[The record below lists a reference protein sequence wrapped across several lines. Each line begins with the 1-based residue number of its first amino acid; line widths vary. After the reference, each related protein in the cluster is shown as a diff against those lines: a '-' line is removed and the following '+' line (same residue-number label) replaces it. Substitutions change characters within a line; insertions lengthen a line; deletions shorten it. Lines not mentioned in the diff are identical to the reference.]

1 MEIFYKLGRFW
12 AALCPAALLVLT
24 FKYAYQLNSIL
35 RQIEGMSFK
44 KTLVILF
51 IAFFALWSLIHIS
64 SVLFVR
70 IISWVWNGQ
79 KSTPIEKPSFGTTKE
94 FEEPFKNNIDHH
106 TVKEQENLFK
116 LDLQGESVDSL
127 AEAK

>member
-1 MEIFYKLGRFW
+1 MEIFFKFGRFW
-12 AALCPAALLVLT
+12 TALCPIALLVLT

-51 IAFFALWSLIHIS
+51 IAFFALWSLLHLS

-70 IISWVWNGQ
+70 VISWIWKGK
-79 KSTPIEKPSFGTTKE
+79 KSTSIEEPKLSTLKKID
-94 FEEPFKNNIDHH
+94 EPFKSNIDSHSAN
-106 TVKEQENLFK
+106 EQENLFK
-116 LDLQGESVDSL
+116 LDLQGESVDSR
-127 AEAK
+127 AEEN

>member
-1 MEIFYKLGRFW
+1 
-12 AALCPAALLVLT
+12 
-24 FKYAYQLNSIL
+24 
-35 RQIEGMSFK
+35 MSFK

-51 IAFFALWSLIHIS
+51 IAFCALWSLIHIS
-64 SVLFVR
+64 SVFFVR

-79 KSTPIEKPSFGTTKE
+79 KSTPIEKPSFSTIKE

>member
-1 MEIFYKLGRFW
+1 MDITYKFGRFW
-12 AALCPAALLVLT
+12 ALLLPVALLAVF
-24 FKYAYQLNSIL
+24 FKYLHQLNSML
-35 RQIEGMSFK
+35 TSIEGVGFR
-44 KTLVILF
+44 KTLLALF

-94 FEEPFKNNIDHH
+94 FEEPFKNNIP
-106 TVKEQENLFK
+106 L
-116 LDLQGESVDSL
+116 ESEISGTYPIPNM
-127 AEAK
+127 